1 VVTLLNEHPGVEKVT
16 IWLRTS

>member
-1 VVTLLNEHPGVEKVT
+1 VVTLSNEHPGVEKVT

>member
-1 VVTLLNEHPGVEKVT
+1 VTLSNAHQGVEKVT